1 MSDAFFVMFAKPFVL
16 FALCLFV
23 LYPARVAIIKFMP
36 ECKLKRLFLIRLS
49 D

>member
-1 MSDAFFVMFAKPFVL
+1 MYDAFLVMFAKPFIL

-23 LYPARVAIIKFMP
+23 LYPTRVAIIKFMP
-36 ECKLKRLFLIRLS
+36 ECKLKRVFLIRFI